1 MGHMSGIAEPWMA
14 GFHPVAASLAL
25 PLWSA
30 ALIAVLYVAF
40 RAFILARTGP
50 EELADAITRVG
61 LLLFVAALGWGVLE
75 ATSAGDFA
83 AERRALDVRLSE
95 LTTRAVMP
103 GSALA
108 CLDGSAG
115 ELVEASC
122 EKALFATPEAVAASV
137 AYVTAQLSLLAQG
150 SDYERRSGTNYEAA
164 LAGLRRAVE
173 IDRFGIV
180 AHVLA
185 DRDSCTAERCNAF
198 ALLRDSNQVAD
209 NLSGR
214 KYDAVVLH
222 HASEW
227 LQSALSLVATNAAAP
242 SPPSSA
248 PLAPAPSTTA
258 LPPPSPPQASAS
270 AAPGKSNGLYF
281 PSSASIPPVSIM
293 TPEPTGGPQTAA
305 VPADATKPPA
315 AAVRKPVTAPAQPAR
330 RPAGP
335 GAAPPAGDP

>member
-14 GFHPVAASLAL
+14 GLHPVAASLAL

-50 EELADAITRVG
+50 EELAEAITRVG

-75 ATSAGDFA
+75 ATSAGEFA
-83 AERRALDVRLSE
+83 AERRALDVRLTE

-150 SDYERRSGTNYEAA
+150 SDYERRSGT
-164 LAGLRRAVE
+164 
-173 IDRFGIV
+173 
-180 AHVLA
+180 
-185 DRDSCTAERCNAF
+185 
-198 ALLRDSNQVAD
+198 
-209 NLSGR
+209 
-214 KYDAVVLH
+214 
-222 HASEW
+222 
-227 LQSALSLVATNAAAP
+227 
-242 SPPSSA
+242 
-248 PLAPAPSTTA
+248 
-258 LPPPSPPQASAS
+258 
-270 AAPGKSNGLYF
+270 
-281 PSSASIPPVSIM
+281 
-293 TPEPTGGPQTAA
+293 
-305 VPADATKPPA
+305 
-315 AAVRKPVTAPAQPAR
+315 
-330 RPAGP
+330 
-335 GAAPPAGDP
+335 